1 MTNLYMTERVN
12 IMEKK
17 QKRYYK
23 IGEKVWLKKMKKAG
37 YIKRL
42 EINQEEK
49 IYKADIEYTIL
60 KKNTPFKVTET
71 FNLWDIDKFNKD
83 SLKDTVYFSKL
94 SENAIVPSKR
104 DEDAGYDFYACLDD
118 EINEIE
124 LDVGKPTLVPTGIAT
139 ALPKNLYLNLK
150 HERGSTGKL
159 GMNVLSGVI
168 DSGYRGEIF
177 INICSLYKKIIIS
190 KEVDQV
196 IEKGGVIYYPSKIAI
211 SQGTIDF
218 VPKILLQEI
227 PYDDLKNIK
236 SERGTSKL
244 GASGK

>member
-1 MTNLYMTERVN
+1 
-12 IMEKK
+12 MEKK

-23 IGEKVWLKKMKKAG
+23 IGEKVWLKKLKKAG
-37 YIKRL
+37 YIKKL
-42 EINQEEK
+42 EINQDEK
-49 IYKADIEYTIL
+49 IYKAEIEHTIL
-60 KKNTPFKVTET
+60 KKETPFKVTET
-71 FNLWDIDKFNKD
+71 FNLWDIDKFVKD
-83 SLKDTVYFSKL
+83 TGKDTVYFSKL

-104 DEDAGYDFYACLDD
+104 DEDAGYDFYASLDD
-118 EINEIE
+118 DINEIE

-139 ALPKNLYLNLK
+139 ALPKHLYLNLK

-159 GMNVLSGVI
+159 GMNVLSGVV

-196 IEKGGVIYYPSKIAI
+196 IEKGGVIYYPSKKAIA
-211 SQGTIDF
+211 QGTIDL
-218 VPKILLQEI
+218 VPKIFLQEI
-227 PYDDLKNIK
+227 PYEELKNIK
-236 SERGTSKL
+236 SKRGTSKL

>member
-1 MTNLYMTERVN
+1 
-12 IMEKK
+12 MEQK

-23 IGEKVWLKKMKKAG
+23 VGEKVWIKNLKRTGFIKSLDINPANQTYKAEIEFYKSKHEPTKEVQVFDLWEIDKLKKD
-37 YIKRL
+37 L
-42 EINQEEK
+42 
-49 IYKADIEYTIL
+49 
-60 KKNTPFKVTET
+60 P
-71 FNLWDIDKFNKD
+71 
-83 SLKDTVYFSKL
+83 KDTVFFSKI

-118 EINEIE
+118 IDEIE
-124 LDVGKPTLVPTGIAT
+124 LDIGKPTLVPTGIAT
-139 ALPKNLYLNLK
+139 ALPKHLYLNCK

-159 GMNVLSGVI
+159 GMSILSGCI

-177 INICSLYKKIIIS
+177 INICSLYKKIVIT
-190 KEVDQV
+190 KHVTEVT
-196 IEKGGVIYYPSKIAI
+196 EKNGTIYYPIKKAIA
-211 SQGTIDF
+211 QGTIDL

-227 PYDDLKNIK
+227 PYQELLNMK